1 MIVMNAKYSVQE
13 LSEYMATFL
22 DGSEG
27 YSMKHLKRKLKEHY
41 GDDLVVTSIK
51 GKPSI
56 VSFRDSA
63 HKILHEKWSSDRVS
77 DAESQSDRII
87 DMAASIILNDIRLTV
102 YNCEEYSTL
111 DGTENG
117 DTLVPRSLKRF
128 IHNIVDGKNTSHT
141 VSNRKCTSI
150 AHAIISASRHKSF
163 VSPILLGIALYIH
176 RKYGSRE
183 LIDILSSISFADDYK
198 EFEQALM
205 SNDEPSYHLGG
216 FTQFVFDNADFN
228 VATVTGHNTF
238 HNMGGIACVTP
249 PGVVDTS
256 PIKRTV
262 KLQSAEKVGAF
273 GHIPIKTYNK
283 PAVPGLQSVVIGPL
297 KIPDQELPSLRTAV
311 AIDSL
316 WVAGYVLELDLCPS
330 WSGFMKEADENRS
343 TTLHQ
348 FGPLQSE
355 YHLHGTMLCTV
366 TM

>member
-1 MIVMNAKYSVQE
+1 
-13 LSEYMATFL
+13 
-22 DGSEG
+22 
-27 YSMKHLKRKLKEHY
+27 
-41 GDDLVVTSIK
+41 
-51 GKPSI
+51 
-56 VSFRDSA
+56 
-63 HKILHEKWSSDRVS
+63 
-77 DAESQSDRII
+77 
-87 DMAASIILNDIRLTV
+87 
-102 YNCEEYSTL
+102 
-111 DGTENG
+111 
-117 DTLVPRSLKRF
+117 
-128 IHNIVDGKNTSHT
+128 
-141 VSNRKCTSI
+141 
-150 AHAIISASRHKSF
+150 
-163 VSPILLGIALYIH
+163 
-176 RKYGSRE
+176 
-183 LIDILSSISFADDYK
+183 
-198 EFEQALM
+198 M

-330 WSGFMKEADENRS
+330 WSGFMKVAMQSDQYEKTRIEALPFINLDPSKYRVPS
-343 TTLHQ
+343 TRHYALH
-348 FGPLQSE
+348 S
-355 YHLHGTMLCTV
+355 HNVKSMT
-366 TM
+366 